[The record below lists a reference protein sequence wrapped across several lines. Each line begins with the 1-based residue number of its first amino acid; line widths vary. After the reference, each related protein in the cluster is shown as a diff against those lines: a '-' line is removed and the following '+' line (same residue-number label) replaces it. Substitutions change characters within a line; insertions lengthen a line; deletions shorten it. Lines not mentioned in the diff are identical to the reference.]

1 MGVVELTESTFD
13 QYLGDATLPVMV
25 DFWAVWCKPCG
36 VVSPLLEEIVKEHK
50 DQLLLAKVNVEE
62 WPALASRFA
71 VESIPTLIVFR
82 DSQIVTRIIS
92 AMPKRYIE
100 TELGISLGWIPK
112 LSTDSGALHR
122 LG

>member
-1 MGVVELTESTFD
+1 
-13 QYLGDATLPVMV
+13 MV
-25 DFWAVWCKPCG
+25 DFWASWCRPCG
-36 VVSPLLEEIVKEHK
+36 VVSPLLEEIAEEHGS
-50 DQLLLAKVNVEE
+50 QLLLAKVNVEE
-62 WPALASRFA
+62 WPTLASRFD

-112 LSTDSGALHR
+112 LGTNSGVLHK
-122 LG
+122 LE